1 MMRIIGTLFPLCLL
15 ISHNNVIAMLL
26 TFIYP
31 LLVRLF
37 RNNIG
42 MVYLTLDTQAFN
54 ACTKENLAAV
64 LDKMLSL
71 KGV

>member
-1 MMRIIGTLFPLCLL
+1 MMRIIGTLFPLFLL